1 MCLQFQSK
9 ANIQAYVAGAFVA
22 KFQCLLFFL
31 FLGSLASVRAW
42 ASEQIRER
50 AERVLQGQP
59 QQLASEPETM
69 ASSSKI
75 VANAN
80 ANANANAVEL
90 PLLRSNFGLLGEEGL
105 GGLLSPA
112 MTSSGL
118 HRL

>member
-1 MCLQFQSK
+1 V
-9 ANIQAYVAGAFVA
+9 YVAGTFVA

-31 FLGSLASVRAW
+31 FLGSQASVRAW

-80 ANANANAVEL
+80 ANANAVEL
-90 PLLRSNFGLLGEEGL
+90 PLLTKTNYHEWSLVMQVCLE
-105 GGLLSPA
+105 A
-112 MTSSGL
+112 MEL
-118 HRL
+118 WDAVEAE